1 MKNIYHIHQS
11 SNSYWDSRW
20 TDTDYYLC
28 DSEDEYQQKLA
39 EYTEKRKQIEKEFKE
54 NPTELSKSR
63 ALFLQL
69 SKEQRCMPANT
80 TTVMNGAARS
90 SMLSV
95 SAGVRGW
102 REARITSTF

>member
-20 TDTDYYLC
+20 TETDYYLC

-63 ALFLQL
+63 ALFLQQVSCIVL
-69 SKEQRCMPANT
+69 SAQQ
-80 TTVMNGAARS
+80 GAK
-90 SMLSV
+90 
-95 SAGVRGW
+95 G
-102 REARITSTF
+102 TC

>member
-54 NPTELSKSR
+54 NSNGTQQESRTILAAQQGTEG
-63 ALFLQL
+63 AC
-69 SKEQRCMPANT
+69 QRILL
-80 TTVMNGAARS
+80 RS
-90 SMLSV
+90 
-95 SAGVRGW
+95 
-102 REARITSTF
+102 